1 MKAIVRLLALA
12 LCLQIQT
19 PSLFAETIPKGTVTA
34 QRTPTITVKD
44 LGTFEGNVTV
54 PVAINNRGEVA
65 ITAWIEPRRRV
76 ARQSRQRRRAAYRSP
91 RRSTRALISVPVRS
105 RSESADLTK

>member
-76 ARQSRQRRRAAYRSP
+76 ARQSRQHCEAAYRI
-91 RRSTRALISVPVRS
+91 REKSTTSSNVITRGFPN
-105 RSESADLTK
+105 ESDDLTK